1 MESTPWQPLARER
14 STAGAGGATETLAWA
29 LQRTSFCPARCPCAR
44 PRPALSSR
52 SRHAHLH
59 GSSAQGSSAAVSPAQ
74 GVRIVSVACGAEHS
88 VGLSEQGA
96 LYAWG
101 WGAYGNLGGGERA
114 DYWTPARVRAPLRPA
129 PPLHLAPRQPCT

>member
-1 MESTPWQPLARER
+1 M
-14 STAGAGGATETLAWA
+14 
-29 LQRTSFCPARCPCAR
+29 
-44 PRPALSSR
+44 
-52 SRHAHLH
+52 
-59 GSSAQGSSAAVSPAQ
+59 SPAQ
-74 GVRIVSVACGAEHS
+74 GVAIVSVSCGAEHS

-114 DYWTPARVRAPLRPA
+114 DYWAPARVRTPLRPP